1 MHNAVNEFREQH
13 PFEEAGAITSALA
26 AVLAVDERNETFVD
40 ALAAKYKVIYEVP
53 FGVPAIE
60 MRVRSAGTVAAHT
73 VDIHIFAK
81 PKTPGSA
88 ENPEHYVRVGEVTL
102 DQGTQDTNTDSIH
115 FADVASIASNLWAPG
130 LTVQTTTNEIGRVYL
145 NTAGYEKFLF
155 IASAMAQTSIY
166 IDIKKH
172 DKEF

>member
-1 MHNAVNEFREQH
+1 MHSAYNEFREQH
-13 PFEEAGAITSALA
+13 PFEEAGAITSVH
-26 AVLAVDERNETFVD
+26 AVLDVGERDEDAVD
-40 ALAAKYKVIYEVP
+40 ALAAKYRAIYEVP

-60 MRVRSAGTVAAHT
+60 VRVRSVGTENDT
-73 VDIHIFAK
+73 VDVHIYAK

-88 ENPEHYVRVGEVTL
+88 ENPEHYIRVGELTL
-102 DQGTQDTNTDSIH
+102 DQGTQDSNGEH

-130 LTVQTTTNEIGRVYL
+130 LTVQTTTDEVGRVYL

>member
-1 MHNAVNEFREQH
+1 MPHHAENEFREQH
-13 PFEEAGAITSALA
+13 PFEEAGDITSVH
-26 AVLAVDERNETFVD
+26 AVLAADGRDEVTVD
-40 ALAAKYKVIYEVP
+40 ALAAKYRVLYEIP

-60 MRVRSAGTVAAHT
+60 GRIRSVGTVDDT
-73 VDIHIFAK
+73 VDVHVYAK

-88 ENPEHYVRVGEVTL
+88 ENPEHYVRVGELTF
-102 DQGTQDTNTDSIH
+102 DQGTQDSNDEH
-115 FADVASIASNLWAPG
+115 FADIASIASNLWAPG
-130 LTVQTTTNEIGRVYL
+130 LTVQTTANEIGRFFL

-166 IDIKKH
+166 LDIKKH

>member
-40 ALAAKYKVIYEVP
+40 ALAAKWKIIYEVP

-60 MRVRSAGTVAAHT
+60 VRVRSVGTENDT
-73 VDIHIFAK
+73 VDVHIYAK

-88 ENPEHYVRVGEVTL
+88 ENPEHYIRVGELTL
-102 DQGTQDTNTDSIH
+102 DQGTQDSNGEH

-130 LTVQTTTNEIGRVYL
+130 LTVQTTTDEVGRVYL

>member
-13 PFEEAGAITSALA
+13 PFEEVGDITSVH
-26 AVLAVDERNETFVD
+26 AVLGVTERNETFVD
-40 ALAAKYKVIYEVP
+40 ALAAKWKVIYEVP

-60 MRVRSAGTVAAHT
+60 VRVRSVGATENDT
-73 VDIHIFAK
+73 VDIHIYAK

-88 ENPEHYVRVGEVTL
+88 EKPEHYTRIGELTL
-102 DQGTQDTNTDSIH
+102 DQGKQDANNASTH

-130 LTVQTTTNEIGRVYL
+130 LTVQTTTDEIGRVYL

-155 IASAMAQTSIY
+155 IVSAMAQTSIY